1 MRVNLMECT
10 KVGFICLGEH
20 DMKFPFDTKT
30 SVDRGHVRLRWVELG
45 ASTLWH
51 FGIVSSLKNAK
62 EMTGFS
68 RQGTKKRPLWSAFL
82 NCIF

>member
-1 MRVNLMECT
+1 MLSLKNVKEVTGFSGNCVNRESLYT
-10 KVGFICLGEH
+10 KKAEFYPSGLFSLTEISGELLSLAH
-20 DMKFPFDTKT
+20 
-30 SVDRGHVRLRWVELG
+30 H
-45 ASTLWH
+45 
-51 FGIVSSLKNAK
+51 GIVSSLKNAK